1 MKKTIILTVC
11 LFSVI
16 QAETPQYLDY
26 AASWDVN
33 ETSLGEFDKISRIN
47 GNSSGINSH
56 AKHLKELEEQSAQVI
71 VDKIGAQN
79 PQQIHFTSGATA
91 SNNIAILGVAY
102 KNPKCHLITS
112 KIEHKSVLNVFKHL
126 EHNGWHV
133 TYLDVDRYG
142 YVDLKQLKESIRPN
156 TKLISIQT
164 FNSEIGTLQNISEIG
179 KIAHEYGVLFHSDAS
194 QSFCKYDID
203 VGKLHIDLLTVSGYK
218 IGSPK
223 GIGALYVRDAEQ
235 LQSIMFG
242 SGDSLFPGTKSTA
255 LICAFAKAVETFKID
270 KAQITRNFKVLTSEL
285 RKIDNVYI
293 NSATPS
299 HVVSVSIDKVLLKD
313 VLEAMKGFSF
323 AAGCSCLGQDKSN
336 VMTAIDPQDKLPSC
350 TLRISFTDKTS
361 EKQLINFA
369 QKLKSEVERLREE
382 KSVGKGCESGS
393 NDVKAD
399 LNNSLD
405 KITEL
410 IKMGEEQEKK

>member
-1 MKKTIILTVC
+1 MKKSIILTVC
-11 LFSVI
+11 LFHVI
-16 QAETPQYLDY
+16 QAETPQYFDY
-26 AASWDVN
+26 AASWVVN
-33 ETSLGEFDKISRIN
+33 ETALNEFDEVSRMN

-56 AKHLKELEEQSAQVI
+56 AKHLKKLEEQSVQVI
-71 VDKIGAQN
+71 ANKIGAQN
-79 PQQIHFTSGATA
+79 PQQIHFTSGATVA
-91 SNNIAILGVAY
+91 NNIAIFGVAY

-126 EHNGWHV
+126 ERNGWRV

-142 YVDLKQLKESIRPN
+142 HIDLKQLKDSVRPD

-179 KIAHEYGVLFHSDAS
+179 KIAHKHGILFHSDAS
-194 QSFCKYDID
+194 QSFCKYDINVD
-203 VGKLHIDLLTVSGYK
+203 KLYIDLLTVSGYK

-223 GIGALYVRDAEQ
+223 GIGALYVKDIEQ
-235 LQSIMFG
+235 LQPIMFG
-242 SGDSLFPGTKSTA
+242 SGDILFPGTKPTA

-270 KAQITRNFKVLTSEL
+270 KTQITRNFEVLTSEL

-293 NSATPS
+293 NSVTPS

-313 VLEAMKGFSF
+313 VLEAMEDFSF

-361 EKQLINFA
+361 EQQLINFA
-369 QKLKSEVERLREE
+369 QKLKSEVERLRKE
-382 KSVGKGCESGS
+382 KSVGKGCESNVNTSGVNL
-393 NDVKAD
+393 ND
-399 LNNSLD
+399 SLD

-410 IKMGEEQEKK
+410 IKMGVNK